1 MSSHILPLDDG
12 TFKATD
18 DKGKSRVFDNAY
30 EAQQWLWYQNIGR
43 NPQDQQY
50 IKKTDLMQDFE
61 QETKEQ
67 KKKRKKKAEYYY
79 SSYRIA
85 DWKDVSEKTRRLLD
99 TNKLTIQELNTHHI
113 LTHTQGDHG
122 SYTTYVTERAR
133 VHQRNDWTK
142 TVWYCTCDWGQWCNS
157 GERPHDGPLST
168 GSVKSNNRFCSH
180 AYAAWLLLKQYQKK
194 HPNRR
199 KGR

>member
-1 MSSHILPLDDG
+1 MSSSHITPLKNG
-12 TFKATD
+12 QFKATD
-18 DKGKSRVFDNAY
+18 NHGKSRVFDNAY
-30 EAQQWLWYQNIGR
+30 EAQQWLWYQNMGR
-43 NPQDQQY
+43 TPQDHHY

-67 KKKRKKKAEYYY
+67 KKKKRKKKSSYY
-79 SSYRIA
+79 SMRFA
-85 DWKDVSEKTRRLLD
+85 DWKDVSQKTRRLLD

-122 SYTTYVTERAR
+122 TYTTYVTERAR

-168 GSVKSNNRFCSH
+168 GNVKSNNRFCSH

-194 HPNRR
+194 HPNKR

>member
-1 MSSHILPLDDG
+1 MSSHITPLKNG

-18 DKGKSRVFDNAY
+18 NKGKSRVFDNAY
-30 EAQQWLWYQNIGR
+30 EAQQWLWYQNIGQ
-43 NPQDQQY
+43 NPKDQQY
-50 IKKTDLMQDFE
+50 VKKTDLMKDFE
-61 QETKEQ
+61 QENKKQ
-67 KKKRKKKAEYYY
+67 KKKKRKKAAYMTVKV
-79 SSYRIA
+79 A
-85 DWKDVSEKTRRLLD
+85 DWDDITRKTRRLLD

-113 LTHTQGDHG
+113 LTKTQGDHG
-122 SYTTYVTERAR
+122 NYTTYVTERAR

-142 TVWYCTCDWGQWCNS
+142 TMWYCTCDWGQWSNS

-199 KGR
+199 KKH